1 MDTGEIFSDLDSEE
15 QKIIM
20 KMQNGEV
27 LTPTEQERIN
37 NLSTN
42 PETAK
47 AVFKNMNKVPYTTG
61 NKTRY

>member
-1 MDTGEIFSDLDSEE
+1 
-15 QKIIM
+15 M